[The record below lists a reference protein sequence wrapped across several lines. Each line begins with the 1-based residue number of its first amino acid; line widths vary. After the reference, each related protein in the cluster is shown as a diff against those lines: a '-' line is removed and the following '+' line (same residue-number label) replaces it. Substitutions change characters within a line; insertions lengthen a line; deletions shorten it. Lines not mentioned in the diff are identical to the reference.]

1 MCDKIILHLYRCK
14 IKKKDNNM
22 EQIGIVKEIDS
33 LGRIHIP
40 KEIRKMLGL
49 EKNVELVIT
58 QEGLLIKS
66 QEYHLVRKP

>member
-1 MCDKIILHLYRCK
+1 
-14 IKKKDNNM
+14 M